1 MGGRGSKSGG
11 GGSASS
17 EKPISK
23 MMTNVYYNSAKKN
36 PSIDADFSWF
46 KRDPKI
52 ERDIRTGKGDYIN
65 SIKTEKEARRVN
77 DYLVARNALNDKKI
91 VKLGSREALQ
101 KDQRL
106 AHEKKRINNARTT
119 ISEKMKQFSKRPDPV
134 DQTLQHRQTT
144 TTYDRAR
151 KRRIKNFDAW
161 FGTDRRLK

>member
-1 MGGRGSKSGG
+1 M
-11 GGSASS
+11 
-17 EKPISK
+17 
-23 MMTNVYYNSAKKN
+23 
-36 PSIDADFSWF
+36 
-46 KRDPKI
+46 
-52 ERDIRTGKGDYIN
+52 
-65 SIKTEKEARRVN
+65 
-77 DYLVARNALNDKKI
+77 
-91 VKLGSREALQ
+91 Q